1 MHTSSTTSGN
11 VSPTSISRD
20 LKPDANARL
29 IAEFIALSVSSA
41 HTKHRYA
48 TQIGEFAAWLAHPE
62 TERTGSAAL
71 GCVKRADVIRFLA
84 YLASGDRYA
93 APPTVRDQSVVL
105 SDSARKNYLSALHSF
120 YEHLISLELVDRNPT
135 QGVKRPRVR
144 VKPGLRL
151 SASELRRF
159 LDAPGSPRDRVQA
172 YLLAYTAARLNEIR
186 CLRWQDVDFEAGTLM
201 LPGKYDK
208 YRPVDIHPRL
218 MPELRRWRLYQD
230 ARAERDAALR
240 IARSTPD
247 TDFVL
252 LSRAGKQLSASA
264 ICKQIKRRATIAGLY
279 VKSPKHGECR
289 SAVSPHVLRRT
300 FATLLLNDGHHLD
313 AVADVL
319 GHVSVDTTRK
329 HYAFSSNAR
338 RRATIEGFNI

>member
-1 MHTSSTTSGN
+1 MHTPPATLGDATSTT
-11 VSPTSISRD
+11 VSRD
-20 LKPDANARL
+20 AMPDANARL
-29 IAEFIALSVSSA
+29 IAEFIALSESTA
-41 HTKHRYA
+41 HTRHRYA
-48 TQIGEFAAWLAHPE
+48 TQVGEFAAWLAHPS
-62 TERTGSAAL
+62 TERTGSVAL
-71 GCVKRADVIRFLA
+71 PKARRADVIRFLA
-84 YLASGDRYA
+84 YLASGARYA
-93 APPTVRDQSVVL
+93 APPTVRDRSVVL

-120 YEHLISLELVDRNPT
+120 YEHLISLELVDRNPS

-151 SASELRRF
+151 TAAELRRF
-159 LDAPGSPRDRVQA
+159 LDAPGSPRDQVQA

-186 CLRWQDVDFEAGTLM
+186 CLRWRDLDFESGTLM
-201 LPGKYDK
+201 LTGKGDK
-208 YRPVDIHPRL
+208 CRPVDIHPRL
-218 MPELRRWRLYQD
+218 MPELRRWHLHEQ
-230 ARAERDAALR
+230 ARAERDAAVRL
-240 IARSTPD
+240 ARTNPE

-252 LSRAGKQLSASA
+252 LSRSGNQLSASA

-279 VKSPKHGECR
+279 VKTPKHGECR

-319 GHVSVDTTRK
+319 GHESVDTTRK

-338 RRATIEGFNI
+338 RRATIEGLNV